1 MIPPWFK
8 VQVGKKILVIREEKG
23 GCGIRCGFVCVH
35 GNATLHRLL
44 WEFATKESIE
54 AIEGD
59 ITSEYGITSEE
70 FNASIAEA
78 DALLKELGFLSE
90 NLKDAEFMLLKV
102 KGGT

>member
-35 GNATLHRLL
+35 GNFTLYRLL
-44 WEFATKESIE
+44 WELATKESIE
-54 AIEGD
+54 EIEKD